1 MNDTRI
7 ARILQE
13 IKSLLI
19 ILIIALSLRA
29 TVIEAY
35 IVPTGSMENTIM
47 TGDFLIGNKFVYG
60 MRTPDWIG
68 IPYTELGFYVPWTR
82 FPKFKKPHRGD
93 VVIFKY
99 PRDHFQKY
107 VKRCVAEPG
116 QTITVRGKKVWVD
129 NQEFELPEH
138 GKLIDRTIL
147 KNGLKQPGIFLRD
160 DWNRDN
166 FGPIKLPAVGDEV
179 AINRDTNWDYLLP
192 LILMDG
198 HEVTLKGNGISG
210 EFSFT
215 MKDANDIARRYSSG
229 LGGWLHGIFSSEPYR
244 PNKVGRL
251 YSKYY
256 NQNNPDGELLNI
268 WSFRFTDEVLSYL
281 WIDGN
286 PMNSIPS
293 YVVEQNYYW
302 MMGDNRDDSADSRY
316 WGFVPE
322 EFILG
327 EAVVVYMS
335 WGFNG
340 EGPRFNRVGKI
351 IS

>member
-68 IPYTELGFYVPWTR
+68 IPYTELGFNVPWTR

-99 PRDHFQKY
+99 PRDNFQKY

-129 NQEFELPEH
+129 LS
-138 GKLIDRTIL
+138 LIHI
-147 KNGLKQPGIFLRD
+147 
-160 DWNRDN
+160 
-166 FGPIKLPAVGDEV
+166 
-179 AINRDTNWDYLLP
+179 
-192 LILMDG
+192 
-198 HEVTLKGNGISG
+198 
-210 EFSFT
+210 
-215 MKDANDIARRYSSG
+215 
-229 LGGWLHGIFSSEPYR
+229 
-244 PNKVGRL
+244 
-251 YSKYY
+251 
-256 NQNNPDGELLNI
+256 
-268 WSFRFTDEVLSYL
+268 
-281 WIDGN
+281 
-286 PMNSIPS
+286 
-293 YVVEQNYYW
+293 
-302 MMGDNRDDSADSRY
+302 
-316 WGFVPE
+316 
-322 EFILG
+322 
-327 EAVVVYMS
+327 
-335 WGFNG
+335 
-340 EGPRFNRVGKI
+340 
-351 IS
+351 